1 VYLENKFSEITAKKE
16 EEEKR
21 RSQLA

>member
-1 VYLENKFSEITAKKE
+1 MYLENKFSEMTAKKE
-16 EEEKR
+16 KEEK